1 MQDISPGTPS
11 SASNVSVEDTES
23 LCSEDDDYSI
33 SNSCSNENCRQD
45 NCKLYTCCDNE
56 LCHKETVVLNQ
67 CPNNFGDSLEVL
79 GDVQHQTSQT
89 EFPEVETEYKI
100 KDLTNYLGMRD
111 GVSSSI
117 QLNKVGLVNFPP
129 QDLKSEFKVASN
141 IWLTNTY
148 HF

>member
-1 MQDISPGTPS
+1 MQNISPGTPS
-11 SASNVSVEDTES
+11 SASNGSVDDTES
-23 LCSEDDDYSI
+23 LYSEDEEYSI

-45 NCKLYTCCDNE
+45 NCKLYTCCENE
-56 LCHKETVVLNQ
+56 LCHKETVILNQ
-67 CPNNFGDSLEVL
+67 CPNNFGVSSEVL

-117 QLNKVGLVNFPP
+117 QLNKVGLVNISP
-129 QDLKSEFKVASN
+129 QDLINGLSCISVTSN
-141 IWLTNTY
+141 V
-148 HF
+148 